1 MPGASKIATRSKAL
15 CLVSITDSYC
25 YKKYSY
31 MSFID
36 ILILQNSVTEN
47 SQEEIVNKRLR
58 KIDLSTDIDDFQKLF
73 MSQRQQQQ
81 GIVSRVDELLTIWFL
96 SFFISYAQKYAPFT
110 TTTIFL

>member
-1 MPGASKIATRSKAL
+1 
-15 CLVSITDSYC
+15 
-25 YKKYSY
+25 

-36 ILILQNSVTEN
+36 SLNLQNSVSAS

-96 SFFISYAQKYAPFT
+96 
-110 TTTIFL
+110 

>member
-1 MPGASKIATRSKAL
+1 MPGASNIATRSKAL
-15 CLVSITDSYC
+15 CLVPITNRYC
-25 YKKYSY
+25 YRKYSY
-31 MSFID
+31 MPFID
-36 ILILQNSVTEN
+36 SLNLQNSVSAN

-96 SFFISYAQKYAPFT
+96 
-110 TTTIFL
+110 

>member
-1 MPGASKIATRSKAL
+1 
-15 CLVSITDSYC
+15 
-25 YKKYSY
+25 

-73 MSQRQQQQ
+73 MPQRQQQQ
-81 GIVSRVDELLTIWFL
+81 GIVSRVDENLTIWFL
-96 SFFISYAQKYAPFT
+96 SFFTSYAQKYATFT

>member
-1 MPGASKIATRSKAL
+1 
-15 CLVSITDSYC
+15 
-25 YKKYSY
+25 

-81 GIVSRVDELLTIWFL
+81 GIVSKVGEHLTIWFL
-96 SFFISYAQKYAPFT
+96 
-110 TTTIFL
+110 